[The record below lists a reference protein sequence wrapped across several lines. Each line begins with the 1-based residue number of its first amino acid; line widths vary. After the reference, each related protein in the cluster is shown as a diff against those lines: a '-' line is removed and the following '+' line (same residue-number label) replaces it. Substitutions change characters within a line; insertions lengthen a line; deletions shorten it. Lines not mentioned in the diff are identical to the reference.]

1 MRTLYITLFLLS
13 ITFSGVSANNYSVDK
28 SHTVVAFEV
37 THMVISKVSGKFADF
52 SSTLTF
58 DENNLDNFVIETIV
72 KIESVSTENEKRDNH
87 LKSNDFFN
95 AEKFPE
101 MVFKS
106 SKVEKTENG
115 YVAHGSLTIRDI
127 TKNIEMPFK
136 VTGKITDPWGNDRIG
151 IEASTEINR
160 QEFDVKW
167 SKSMDAGGLVVS
179 DEVTI
184 KINAEFIKNKD
195 NN

>member
-1 MRTLYITLFLLS
+1 MRTLYIALFLLS
-13 ITFSGVSANNYSVDK
+13 IIFSNVSASNYSVDK
-28 SHTVVAFEV
+28 SHSVVGFEV
-37 THMVISKVSGKFADF
+37 THMVISKVSGKFGDF
-52 SSTLTF
+52 SSTMTF
-58 DENNLDNFVIETIV
+58 DENNLDNFAIETIV

-87 LKSNDFFN
+87 LKGNDFFN

-101 MVFKS
+101 MVFKG

-115 YVAHGSLTIRDI
+115 YVAHGSLTIRDV

-136 VTGKITDPWGNDRIG
+136 VTGTITDPWGNTRIG

-167 SKSMDAGGLVVS
+167 SKSIDAGGLVVS

-195 NN
+195 NS